1 MRPTLSP
8 SLARR
13 RPAES
18 SVKRISNLLALL
30 SALVAS
36 ACASGGTALD
46 NFNTPAVYEG
56 PGCYDHKNRI
66 ERTVR
71 SKVECDILTWVWK
84 P

>member
-1 MRPTLSP
+1 MLFEPGRTPP
-8 SLARR
+8 
-13 RPAES
+13 ES
-18 SVKRISNLLALL
+18 TVKHTSTLLALL

-36 ACASGGTALD
+36 ACASGGSAFD
-46 NFNTPAVYEG
+46 NFNTPAAYEG

-71 SKVECDILTWVWK
+71 SKAECDLLTWNWK

>member
-1 MRPTLSP
+1 MKHI
-8 SLARR
+8 A
-13 RPAES
+13 
-18 SVKRISNLLALL
+18 LLVALL

-36 ACASGGTALD
+36 ACSSGSGGGLA
-46 NFNTPAVYEG
+46 NFNTPAAYEG

-71 SKVECDILTWVWK
+71 TQSECEALTWVWK